1 MTRTSDAWPGYVAIA
16 TVGYVIYGLGAVV
29 PYLRGRLGLSDAEV
43 GLHSTAMAIG
53 FVLAGLFAAR
63 VGDRVG
69 EVAVRASALVL
80 LAVAVLLLAW
90 APDAV
95 ATLVAGVAIGLG
107 AGIVLG
113 YANASLGAP
122 GGSSGRLRL
131 GRANVWAMVAAS
143 VAPILFAAGAGSG
156 VGWWIG
162 LLPVLVLVAID
173 ALDLRAG
180 QRLALE
186 GATAGGSLP
195 RTFWFAWV
203 YLVAIIAAE
212 FCIVFW
218 AATLVERRTASST
231 ELATLVAALFFAG
244 MFAGRVGLS
253 LGIGTGGDVR
263 RATGIGLLL
272 VGLGTTAAWLSTV
285 SLVSAA
291 GLFAA
296 GVGMAGLYPLG
307 IAAAI
312 ATVPDQLARAGARL
326 TLASGVAVLVAPLA
340 LGVVADATGVVAGW
354 TLVIALALVA
364 LILSR
369 ALPFRSSG
377 STSGTRPAEPARR
390 NQQEDRDEREEQD
403 LDGGSTAG
411 INLRG

>member
-1 MTRTSDAWPGYVAIA
+1 MTRRSDAWPGYVAIA

-29 PYLRGRLGLSDAEV
+29 PYLRERLGLSDAEV

-53 FVLAGLFAAR
+53 FVLAGLFVAR

-69 EVAVRASALVL
+69 EAAVRATGLLL
-80 LAVAVLLLAW
+80 LAVAVVLLAW
-90 APDAV
+90 APAAA
-95 ATLVAGVAIGLG
+95 ATLAAGVAIGLG

-122 GGSSGRLRL
+122 GGSLGRLRL

-143 VAPILFAAGAGSG
+143 TAPILFAAGAGSG
-156 VGWWIG
+156 MGWWIG
-162 LLPVLVLVAID
+162 LLPVLILVAID

-180 QRLALE
+180 QRLALD
-186 GATAGGSLP
+186 GPASSGSLP

-203 YLVAIIAAE
+203 YLVAVIAVE

-218 AATLVERRTASST
+218 AATLVERRTASTT
-231 ELATLVAALFFAG
+231 EVATLVAALFFAG
-244 MFAGRVGLS
+244 MFAGRVALS

-263 RATGIGLLL
+263 RATGGGLML
-272 VGLGTTAAWLSTV
+272 VGLGTVIAWLSTIP
-285 SLVSAA
+285 LVSAT

-312 ATVPDQLARAGARL
+312 ATVPDQLARAGGRL

-340 LGVVADATGVVAGW
+340 LGVVADATGVVVGW
-354 TLVIALALVA
+354 TLVIVMALVA

-369 ALPFRSSG
+369 ALPHRP
-377 STSGTRPAEPARR
+377 SGTTAGTLLAEPGRP
-390 NQQEDRDEREEQD
+390 NDQEDRDDRKQEQ
-403 LDGGSTAG
+403 LEGGNSSGVTT
-411 INLRG
+411 RG

>member
-29 PYLRGRLGLSDAEV
+29 PYLRERLGLSDAEV

-63 VGDRVG
+63 VGDRFG
-69 EVAVRASALVL
+69 EVAVRATGLVM
-80 LAVAVLLLAW
+80 LAIAALLLAW
-90 APDAV
+90 APAAT
-95 ATLVAGVAIGLG
+95 ATLAAGVAIGLG

-122 GGSSGRLRL
+122 GGSHGRLRL

-143 VAPILFAAGAGSG
+143 AAPILFAAGAGSG

-162 LLPVLVLVAID
+162 LLPVLILVAID

-180 QRLALE
+180 QRLALDSP
-186 GATAGGSLP
+186 ASGGSLP
-195 RTFWFAWV
+195 NAFWVAWV
-203 YLVAIIAAE
+203 YLVAVIAVE

-218 AATLVERRTASST
+218 AATLVERKTASST
-231 ELATLVAALFFAG
+231 EVATLVAALFFAG

-263 RATGIGLLL
+263 RVTGVGLIL
-272 VGLGTTAAWLSTV
+272 VGLGTVIVWLSTV
-285 SLVSAA
+285 PPVSAV
-291 GLFAA
+291 GLFTA

-326 TLASGVAVLVAPLA
+326 TLASGVAVLAAPLA
-340 LGVVADATGVVAGW
+340 LGVVADATGVIAGW

-369 ALPFRSSG
+369 ALPYRPSG
-377 STSGTRPAEPARR
+377 STSGTLLAEPGRR
-390 NQQEDRDEREEQD
+390 HEQEDRDDHEEQE
-403 LDGGSTAG
+403 LDRGSSAGVAAGG
-411 INLRG
+411 